1 MNLTTGLITSGALSN
16 NVAKVEDRAN
26 LAVSTGK
33 NIVGTNLK
41 STAAIAAG
49 VGATYAATNAVK
61 NSSALQETITKGLK
75 KVVGAVESS
84 NVYKKLE
91 ENIAPY
97 TRKAASW
104 VKALPTPAK
113 VVLATGAVLTG
124 LIGNMI
130 QNKGL
135 FDQGKIVQQYED
147 KQAIRKTLNDMQA

>member
-26 LAVSTGK
+26 LAVATGK

-113 VVLATGAVLTG
+113 VVLGAGTALAC
-124 LIGNMI
+124 LIGNTI
-130 QNKGL
+130 QNKVI
-135 FDQGKIVQQYED
+135 FNQGKIVQQYED
-147 KQAIRKTLNDMQA
+147 KQTIREALNNIQA

>member
-16 NVAKVEDRAN
+16 NVARVEDRAN

-41 STAAIAAG
+41 STAALAAG
-49 VGATYAATNAVK
+49 VGATFAATNAVK
-61 NSSALQETITKGLK
+61 NSSALQNSISSIAKKAANAIKETDTF
-75 KVVGAVESS
+75 
-84 NVYKKLE
+84 KKLTE
-91 ENIAPY
+91 LAAPY
-97 TRKAASW
+97 AKKAASW

-113 VVLATGAVLTG
+113 AVLATGAVLTG

-135 FDQGKIVQQYED
+135 FDQGKIIQQYED